1 VAVNMPSTAIS
12 EFARRRDQSRSREEY
27 EYFDRALRYEQ
38 DKMLCAPTMYYEGP
52 IYWVDMVSSKT
63 IVSTTVGGD
72 RVFDK
77 KLLLTR

>member
-1 VAVNMPSTAIS
+1 MPSTAIS
-12 EFARRRDQSRSREEY
+12 ELARCRDRARSREEFD
-27 EYFDRALRYEQ
+27 YFDRAMRYEQ
-38 DKMLCAPTMYYEGP
+38 EKMLCAPTMYYEGP
-52 IYWVDMVSSKT
+52 LYWVDMVSSKT

>member
-1 VAVNMPSTAIS
+1 M
-12 EFARRRDQSRSREEY
+12 
-27 EYFDRALRYEQ
+27 RYEQ
-38 DKMLCAPTMYYEGP
+38 EKMLCAPTMYYEGP
-52 IYWVDMVSSKT
+52 LYWVDMVSSKT